1 MTDRTETAY
10 LAGGCAWIM
19 QHLLRTPD
27 GVLSTHTGWM
37 GGTGDHPTEDS
48 PGGHA
53 EVVQVVFDPDRLS
66 FRQLLEVF
74 FLTHRP
80 DLREEVVGSIYR
92 SEIFCTSEAQRAEAL
107 ATVRDVDASHHWL
120 GSTVT
125 RVSDAGTFWAEG
137 PEQQDYLLRFPQGC
151 PPPFP
156 RQRSVSVTV

>member
-1 MTDRTETAY
+1 
-10 LAGGCAWIM
+10 
-19 QHLLRTPD
+19 
-27 GVLSTHTGWM
+27 
-37 GGTGDHPTEDS
+37 
-48 PGGHA
+48 
-53 EVVQVVFDPDRLS
+53 
-66 FRQLLEVF
+66 VF

-137 PEQQDYLLRFPQGC
+137 PEQQDYLLRFPHGC

-156 RQRSVSVTV
+156 RQRSGSVTV